1 MSEATEEIARAAF
14 DEIFARW
21 PHLQWIENTDDPV
34 EISLT
39 VPRQDGL
46 KHELWL
52 ALQNEDELHL
62 QVGNFWLEW
71 FPCTKPDRTRAY
83 IDAVSGFISGDYRVL
98 EYFRGDDCIKAK
110 LQMPDADGWR
120 TIGTWSKL
128 WLPSFNSTTQR
139 VVANV

>member
-1 MSEATEEIARAAF
+1 MSEATEAIARAAF

-21 PHLQWIENTDDPV
+21 PQLRWTENLDDPV
-34 EISLT
+34 EISIT
-39 VPRQDGL
+39 VPEQVGL
-46 KHELWL
+46 KHQLWL

-71 FPCTKPDRTRAY
+71 FPCTDPDRTRAY
-83 IDAVSGFISGDYRVL
+83 INAVSGFIAGSHRVL
-98 EYFRGDDCIKAK
+98 EHFRGDDCFKAQ
-110 LQMPDADGWR
+110 LQMPDGSGWL

-128 WLPSFNSTTQR
+128 GLPSFRSTTQR